1 MFKKKAAR
9 EDLSEQQ
16 QDLVR
21 LLMGTVTQAESIF
34 EVMDK
39 TTKDEEVKHN
49 LKMSYLTLMA
59 HTLNIR
65 NKMVEIIFS
74 DIIKGV
80 K

>member
-74 DIIKGV
+74 DIIKGA